1 MAETY
6 DAVVIGGGVTGAS
19 IAYHLALRGLG
30 RILLLE
36 REALC
41 AGSTGVSVASLD
53 MLAHHASAAELQV
66 RSLHAFQNSHE
77 LYGDECGWVETGMA
91 LLVGPG
97 AVEGLRAVAQTVNA
111 AGGRMDLL
119 TPAEF
124 SALEPAC
131 ACDDAALISW
141 APQGGYVDPVLLTN
155 TLANAARR
163 LGVTLRQGDP
173 ALALTREG
181 ERVTGLQTRAGTI
194 TTGTVV
200 VATGPWT
207 TRFLRESGLEV
218 PLRPNRHSVAVMAG
232 PAEAIP
238 RISFLDGLNLIYAR
252 PESGGL
258 TICGSLDESIGN
270 DWVDVDD
277 GCPTPAMDYGMWVG
291 ERMVARCP
299 GLERGE
305 LRKGWSGMVTMSPD
319 LQPLLGALPLEGLY
333 CASGFSG
340 QGMKIAPAVGEVMA
354 GLIAGEAAAARLLHP
369 LRPSRFAEGEPVPT
383 ARLFGTLG

>member
-1 MAETY
+1 MSETF
-6 DAVVIGGGVTGAS
+6 DVVVIGGGVTGVS
-19 IAYHLALRGLG
+19 IAYHLARRGLG
-30 RILLLE
+30 RILILE
-36 REALC
+36 REALGS
-41 AGSTGVSVASLD
+41 GSTGVSVASLD
-53 MLAHHASAAELQV
+53 MLAHHASAAQLQV

-91 LLVGPG
+91 LLVGPE
-97 AVEGLRAVAQTVNA
+97 AVAGLRAVAQTVTA
-111 AGGRMDLL
+111 AGGRMGLL
-119 TPAEF
+119 SPAEF

-141 APQGGYVDPVLLTN
+141 APHGGYLDPVLLTN

-173 ALALTREG
+173 ALTLVRAG
-181 ERVTGLQTRAGTI
+181 DRVTGLRVPAGKI
-194 TTGTVV
+194 SAGIVV

-207 TRFLRESGLEV
+207 SRFLRESGLEV

-258 TICGSLDESIGN
+258 TICGSLDEAIGN
-270 DWVDVDD
+270 DWVDVDE
-277 GCPTPAMDYGMWVG
+277 GCPTPAMDYGLWVA

-305 LRKGWSGMVTMSPD
+305 LRKGWSGIVTMSPD

-333 CASGFSG
+333 CACGFSG

-354 GLIAGEAAAARLLHP
+354 DLIAGEAAAAALLHP
-369 LRPSRFAEGEPVPT
+369 LRPSRFAEGEPVAT
-383 ARLFGTLG
+383 AKLFGTLG